1 MHLLSSYSCMPQY
14 PSAHPPVLSRL
25 FVRLS
30 LRLFALLLAVSAL
43 LAISA
48 CNTTSS
54 TDTRSSTLPEIAASP
69 TATTPNS
76 MSGLHPN
83 NDDAPPAAPRE
94 FRAAWVSTVS
104 NLDWPSRKNLSSA
117 QQQAEIIAI
126 LDTAAQLKLNAI
138 ILQVRPS
145 ADALYASE
153 LEPWS
158 EFLTGQQGK
167 APTPYYDPLL
177 FWIQQAHTRGLE
189 LHAWFNPYRAKTANG
204 KAPATEAYFKK
215 IAGNAI
221 KRYGELWWL
230 DPAEPAAMQHTL
242 AVIRDVVK
250 RYDVDG
256 IQMDDYFYPYPL
268 SNAKGKPLA
277 FPDDDTW
284 GDYQQRD
291 GKLSKADWRRQNVNQ
306 LVLAVQQGIR
316 QEKSWVKFGIS
327 PFGIGKP
334 SRLPAG
340 IKGFSQYDQLYADVE
355 LWLERGWVDYLV
367 PQLYWPMAQTA
378 QSFTVLRDYWHAQN
392 PLGRHI
398 WPGLFTN
405 NLAHKD
411 KSWSAQEIL
420 NQIEAS
426 RESGLPTQSKGH
438 VHFSISA
445 LTQNRKNIQAALSA
459 EKYQHHALIPASPWL
474 THEAMAAP
482 LLVADLAQ
490 KSLGVEPAAPAI
502 FSMLAIWKRYESG
515 WVFSS
520 QSSSIPNISLAD
532 DSVHGALKE
541 VVVSKI
547 NRVGQ
552 ESPSTRYSLN

>member
-1 MHLLSSYSCMPQY
+1 MHLLSSCYCRHQFS
-14 PSAHPPVLSRL
+14 SAGSPLL
-25 FVRLS
+25 FGL
-30 LRLFALLLAVSAL
+30 LARLFALLLAVSAL
-43 LAISA
+43 LSISA

-54 TDTRSSTLPEIAASP
+54 TNARSTTSP
-69 TATTPNS
+69 TVAAWPATTTANS
-76 MSGLHPN
+76 TIILTPA
-83 NDDAPPAAPRE
+83 NDAALPPLAPRE

-126 LDTAAQLKLNAI
+126 LDTATQLKLNAI

-158 EFLTGQQGK
+158 EFLTGEQGK
-167 APTPYYDPLL
+167 APKPYYDPLL
-177 FWIQQAHTRGLE
+177 FWIQQAHARGLE
-189 LHAWFNPYRAKTANG
+189 LHAWFNPYRAKTASG
-204 KAPATEAYFKK
+204 KAPVTEPNFKK

-221 KRYGELWWL
+221 KRYGDLWWL
-230 DPAEPAAMQHTL
+230 DPAEPVAMQHTL

-268 SNAKGKPLA
+268 NNAKGKPLP

-284 GDYQQRD
+284 LAYQQQG
-291 GKLSKADWRRQNVNQ
+291 GKLARADWRRQNVNQ
-306 LVLAVQQGIR
+306 LVQAVQQSIR

-392 PLGRHI
+392 PQGRHI

-411 KSWSAQEIL
+411 KSWSAEEIL
-420 NQIEAS
+420 QQIEAS
-426 RESGLPTQSKGH
+426 RAPGLHTQSQGH
-438 VHFSISA
+438 VHFSITA
-445 LTQNRKNIQAALSA
+445 LIQNRKNIRAALSA
-459 EKYQHHALIPASPWL
+459 EKYQNQALVPASPWL
-474 THEAMAAP
+474 RQEAMAAP
-482 LLVADLAQ
+482 ILVADLKQ
-490 KSLGVEPAAPAI
+490 KLLSVEPDPTLG
-502 FSMLAIWKRYESG
+502 FSMLAVWKRYENG
-515 WVFSS
+515 WVFAS
-520 QSSSIPNISLAD
+520 QPASNAGISLND

-541 VVVSKI
+541 VLVSKI

>member
-1 MHLLSSYSCMPQY
+1 MLLLLPG
-14 PSAHPPVLSRL
+14 LSRFL
-25 FVRLS
+25 KTWLS
-30 LRLFALLLAVSAL
+30 LRLFLCIISGTLLLQL
-43 LAISA
+43 SA
-48 CNTTSS
+48 CSSTSS
-54 TDTRSSTLPEIAASP
+54 VSSSRVVPTSQLPSTSATGPNEITKPALP
-69 TATTPNS
+69 TSHT
-76 MSGLHPN
+76 G
-83 NDDAPPAAPRE
+83 APVAPRE

-138 ILQVRPS
+138 VLQVRPS

-158 EFLTGQQGK
+158 EFLTGEQGK
-167 APTPYYDPLL
+167 APKPYYDPLL
-177 FWIQQAHTRGLE
+177 FWIQQAHARGLE
-189 LHAWFNPYRAKTANG
+189 LHAWFNPYRAKTASG

-221 KRYGELWWL
+221 KRYGDLWWL
-230 DPAEPAAMQHTL
+230 DPAEPVAMQHTL

-268 SNAKGKPLA
+268 NNAKGKPLP

-284 GDYQQRD
+284 LAYQQQG
-291 GKLSKADWRRQNVNQ
+291 GKLARADWRRQNVNQ
-306 LVLAVQQGIR
+306 LVQAVQQSIR

-334 SRLPAG
+334 SRLPTG

-392 PLGRHI
+392 PQGRHI

-411 KSWSAQEIL
+411 KSWPAEEIL
-420 NQIEAS
+420 QQIEAS
-426 RESGLPTQSKGH
+426 RAPGLHTQSLGH
-438 VHFSISA
+438 VHFSITA
-445 LTQNRKNIQAALSA
+445 LMQNRKNIRQGLSA
-459 EKYQHHALIPASPWL
+459 EKYQSQSLVPASPWL
-474 THEAMAAP
+474 TQEAMAAP
-482 LLVADLAQ
+482 ILVADLKQ
-490 KSLGVEPAAPAI
+490 KLLSVEPDRTLG
-502 FSMLAIWKRYESG
+502 FSMLAVWKRYENG

-520 QSSSIPNISLAD
+520 QPTSNAGISLND

-541 VVVSKI
+541 VLVSKI

-552 ESPSTRYSLN
+552 ESPSTRYNLN